1 MLGCKMAS
9 QTCEPVLFGGGE
21 ITGRNRCVVI
31 FLYEVMSLKRIWSLC
46 FKTSPGRGG
55 NLRRVIE
62 GEASVM
68 TRTISHSERDNLL
81 RAPGSGWGNGPHKR
95 PLLSISSVEG
105 RPQGCE
111 GRGRVSLQ
119 IWAWDG
125 GYTFQT
131 LPSPLFLF
139 FLTLPG

>member
-1 MLGCKMAS
+1 M
-9 QTCEPVLFGGGE
+9 
-21 ITGRNRCVVI
+21 VV
-31 FLYEVMSLKRIWSLC
+31 FLYEVMSLKIIWSLH

-55 NLRRVIE
+55 NLRPVIQ
-62 GEASVM
+62 GKACVM
-68 TRTISHSERDNLL
+68 TKTISHSQRERDNFL
-81 RAPGSGWGNGPHKR
+81 RALGSGWGNGAHKR
-95 PLLSISSVEG
+95 PLLSASSLEG

-111 GRGRVSLQ
+111 GRGRGSLQ

-139 FLTLPG
+139 FFLTLPG